1 MAISPLTT
9 WVVTLS
15 TPRGEAKL
23 DVPTSLGAEA
33 AKRRA
38 VISAVAIG
46 WGDLGEVE
54 ATDCVSLD
62 EFVNTP

>member
-1 MAISPLTT
+1 MTPITT

-15 TPRGEAKL
+15 TPQGEAKL
-23 DVPTSLGAEA
+23 DVPTTLGADA

-38 VISAVAIG
+38 VISAVCLG

-62 EFVNTP
+62 EYILAP